1 MESPRFSQDDNITII
16 NNLKHLEDNRDL
28 SSLHKLDA
36 FKCCLAIETDL
47 DSFYKLDAFKC
58 SSVETDLD
66 SFHKLDAFKC
76 CSAIETDLALP
87 KITWEACSE
96 LNFIKNETIHIKT
109 MTGKT
114 VEYDFNRLDTVD
126 SLNKFISEREG
137 VPVDQQRLIFA
148 GKQLESGHY
157 LSDYN
162 IKNGDSVSLVLRL
175 RGGMHHKTSNGG
187 VTALEQ
193 NDYVEII
200 ENCIEQQNDK
210 TERELMIEIL
220 MGSFTTDEEFDL
232 IDMCDNFRVQDD

>member
-1 MESPRFSQDDNITII
+1 MESPRFSQDDIITIK
-16 NNLKHLEDNRDL
+16 NKQKYVEDL
-28 SSLHKLDA
+28 
-36 FKCCLAIETDL
+36 T
-47 DSFYKLDAFKC
+47 SFDK
-58 SSVETDLD
+58 S
-66 SFHKLDAFKC
+66 DAFKC
-76 CSAIETDLALP
+76 CSVIESDMALRP
-87 KITWEACSE
+87 MSDFACLE
-96 LNFIKNETIHIKT
+96 LNFIKTETIHIKT

-114 VEYDFNRLDTVD
+114 IQFDINRLDTVD

-148 GKQLESGHY
+148 GKQLESGHF

-200 ENCIEQQNDK
+200 ENCIEQENDK
-210 TERELMIEIL
+210 TERELMIELL

-232 IDMCDNFRVQDD
+232 IDMCDNFRVEDD